1 MTRRFASNH
10 LVICYGVLKE
20 GTIPTAWKH
29 FCCTML
35 NVNPLEKGTTLT
47 ALFPTHKPSTQGSPR
62 YRLTTLGY
70 QKYNAYSV
78 EKCVLTYYLWH
89 NLLEY
94 H

>member
-1 MTRRFASNH
+1 MVDYAEKVQH
-10 LVICYGVLKE
+10 LQRCS
-20 GTIPTAWKH
+20 
-29 FCCTML
+29 
-35 NVNPLEKGTTLT
+35 
-47 ALFPTHKPSTQGSPR
+47 PTHKPSTQGSPR

-78 EKCVLTYYLWH
+78 EKCVLIYYLWH